1 MDPKA
6 FTDGLDVDDEGQ
18 WEIMDNLSNFDEALG
33 CLVMTFTKVEE
44 DWAWAIS
51 CPRKKAKICVCNL
64 LGFKCY

>member
-44 DWAWAIS
+44 DWA
-51 CPRKKAKICVCNL
+51 
-64 LGFKCY
+64 